1 MNRLAVVLLACLLPL
16 AAQDAKESKDP
27 KEAKEERD
35 LEEAVAEAGSSPVE
49 YAKALERHLKKYPN
63 TKQRAEIERVL
74 VQAAIDARNKRMLV
88 LYGVAVLDR
97 GSDDPVVLDH
107 VSRALLDTDDPAAAA
122 KALKY
127 TRQLESSLGVQYQ
140 RLVSA
145 GGLGKGARLDDMQ
158 QRIARSQA
166 FQARALGT
174 LGKFPEAAEAGRKGY
189 ATYATAEGAREAA
202 KWMEKAGQLDGAI
215 DFYAEAFSFSGTDSL
230 RVRDRERLA
239 ELYRKQKGSDAGLGD
254 VTLAAFDRMEKQ
266 VAAQR
271 ARIKELDPNVGAL
284 LPFDFTLSGL
294 QGDKFALN
302 SLKGKVTVLDF
313 WATWCRPCRSQHP
326 LYEQVRAKFKNRDDV
341 VFLAVNTDEDREVV
355 SPFLDAQ
362 KWDKKIYFEDGLQN
376 ALRVNSIP
384 TTVVLDRQG
393 GVVSRM
399 NGFIPERFVD
409 MLALRIEEALAEK

>member
-1 MNRLAVVLLACLLPL
+1 MNRLAVVLLAGLLPL
-16 AAQDAKESKDP
+16 AAQDAKDS
-27 KEAKEERD
+27 KEERD
-35 LEEAVAEAGSSPVE
+35 LEESVAEAGSSPVE

-88 LYGVAVLDR
+88 IYGVAVLDR

-107 VSRALLDTDDPAAAA
+107 VSRALLDTDDPASAA

-127 TRQLESSLGVQYQ
+127 SRQLESVLGVQYQ
-140 RLVSA
+140 RLVSG
-145 GGLGKGARLDDMQ
+145 GGLGRGARLDDIQ
-158 QRIARSQA
+158 QRIARSLA

-174 LGKFPEAAEAGRKGY
+174 MGKFSDAAEAARKGY
-189 ATYATAEGAREAA
+189 SAYATAEGAREAA
-202 KWMEKAGQLDGAI
+202 KWMEKAGQLDLAI

-254 VTLAAFDRMEKQ
+254 VTLVAFDRMEKQ

-271 ARIKELDPNVGAL
+271 ARIKELDPNVGAT

-341 VFLAVNTDEDREVV
+341 VFLAVSTDEDREVV

-362 KWDKKIYFEDGLQN
+362 KWDKKIYFEDGLQS

>member
-1 MNRLAVVLLACLLPL
+1 MNRLAVVLLACLMPL
-16 AAQDAKESKDP
+16 AAQDAKD
-27 KEAKEERD
+27 AKEERD

-63 TKQRAEIERVL
+63 TKQRAEIERVI

-107 VSRALLDTDDPAAAA
+107 VSRALLDTEDPASAA

-127 TRQLESSLGVQYQ
+127 TRLLESALGVQYQ

-145 GGLGKGARLDDMQ
+145 GGLGKGARLDDIQ

-189 ATYATAEGAREAA
+189 ATYASAEGAREAA
-202 KWMEKAGQLDGAI
+202 KWMEKAGQLDAAI

-230 RVRDRERLA
+230 RLRDRERLA

-271 ARIKELDPNVGAL
+271 ARIKELDPNVGAS
-284 LPFDFTLSGL
+284 LPFDFTLSGV
-294 QGDKFALN
+294 QGDKLAMA
-302 SLKGKVTVLDF
+302 SLKGKVVVHRFLGHVVRTLP
-313 WATWCRPCRSQHP
+313 RPAS
-326 LYEQVRAKFKNRDDV
+326 
-341 VFLAVNTDEDREVV
+341 
-355 SPFLDAQ
+355 
-362 KWDKKIYFEDGLQN
+362 
-376 ALRVNSIP
+376 ALR
-384 TTVVLDRQG
+384 
-393 GVVSRM
+393 SR
-399 NGFIPERFVD
+399 
-409 MLALRIEEALAEK
+409 